1 MLQLFISAFVL
12 GVLFNATPGAVFAE
26 SLRRGLR
33 GGYRP
38 ALAVQIG
45 SLLGDFLWAVL
56 ALIGAQWLL
65 GNAAWQTPLAMAGA
79 LLLAWLGWGAVR
91 DGLGEPPAMAEASAD
106 RRSAMLAGAALSL
119 TNPWN
124 LVYWVA
130 LAGTVAALGQGL
142 PPLVAQGVFLAGFML
157 SSVLWCFVCAG
168 AIAWL
173 HRRIERWL
181 WKALHFICGG
191 GLIASAGLVML
202 KLR

>member
-1 MLQLFISAFVL
+1 
-12 GVLFNATPGAVFAE
+12 VFAE

-38 ALAVQIG
+38 ALAVQVG

-65 GNAAWQTPLAMAGA
+65 GNAAWQTPLAIAGA
-79 LLLAWLGWGAVR
+79 LLLAWLGIGALR
-91 DGLGEPPAMAEASAD
+91 DGLGEPPAVVETAAD

-130 LAGTVAALGQGL
+130 LAGTVAALRRGL
-142 PPLVAQGVFLAGFML
+142 SPLVAQGIF
-157 SSVLWCFVCAG
+157 
-168 AIAWL
+168 
-173 HRRIERWL
+173 
-181 WKALHFICGG
+181 
-191 GLIASAGLVML
+191 
-202 KLR
+202 